1 MRVYWMRHG
10 ETDWNRIGK
19 IQGCT
24 DIPLN
29 DRGREQARE
38 AARLLRG
45 TEFDAAWCS
54 PLSRAQET
62 ARLVLEG
69 RGLEPRVDARLREVN
84 FGPNDGRLMAPDRA
98 DPASPLY
105 LWFADPDA
113 FVPPPGAE
121 SHLQA
126 LARAEEFF
134 RVVLMPLQ
142 HTCRNVFVATHGSL
156 TRILVTVLMGR
167 PAGEF
172 QKLALANCSVTE
184 IEVKD
189 DAVRLLRA
197 GTTRA

>member
-1 MRVYWMRHG
+1 MKVFWMRHG
-10 ETDWNRIGK
+10 ETDWNRLGR

-29 DRGREQARE
+29 DRGRLQARE
-38 AARLLRG
+38 AARLLRDV
-45 TEFDAAWCS
+45 EFDAAWCS
-54 PLSRAQET
+54 PLSRAEET
-62 ARLVLEG
+62 ARIVLEG
-69 RGLEPRVDARLREVN
+69 RNVPLLADPLLREVD
-84 FGPNDGRLMAPDRA
+84 FGPNDGRLMAPDKA

-105 LWFADPDA
+105 LWFARPDD
-113 FVPPPGAE
+113 FIPPAGAE

-126 LARAEEFF
+126 LERAREFF
-134 RVVLMPLQ
+134 RTVLAPREERLG
-142 HTCRNVFVATHGSL
+142 NVLVAAHGSL

-189 DAVRLLRA
+189 GQVRLVKA